1 MDAVKMTLQ
10 AKPLS
15 ELIRALERTNLL
27 ISVIGRIDKSVN
39 AVTNNSSQAKEGSV
53 FVCIKG
59 LKHDGHDFINECIK
73 RGVDVFVVEHER
85 EAQGKDVTFIK
96 VKDTRKA
103 FGILSST
110 MHDEPSMSLRL
121 VGITGTNGKTTTAHM
136 LAACL
141 RSIGRRVAVMGTL
154 GASSDEGFHSEL
166 PHTTPEAHLI
176 QSHLRQ
182 FANMGIQ
189 DVVMEV
195 SSHALSQDRVFG
207 CAFDVGVFTNLTQD
221 HLDYHGD
228 MESYFIA
235 KSMLFTCYA
244 EYARSVGKEF
254 TAVINADNGYG
265 KRLMEMCKTKLIT
278 YGLSERSDVLATDIN
293 VGREKSIARFCIKP
307 TKETVELKLP
317 LIGLFNIYNALAAIA
332 TLVALGEDAIP
343 AVKVLES
350 FEPPRGRLERV
361 DMGQPFSVFV
371 DYAHTPD
378 SLLQV
383 LRTLKPLKGD
393 GRLIVVFGCGGDRD
407 KTKRPKMGH
416 IASSEAD
423 IVVVTSDNPRSEDPL
438 AIIHQILEG
447 VDDSSRHKVYVEPD
461 RRKAIFKAIMLA
473 EANDIVLI
481 AGKGH
486 ETYQIIGQEKIPFD
500 DREVAKE
507 ALSVVLG

>member
-1 MDAVKMTLQ
+1 MDAVKMIAQ

-15 ELIRALERTNLL
+15 ELINVLKQTGLL
-27 ISVIGRIDKSVN
+27 VSVIGRTDKHVN
-39 AVTNNSSQAKEGSV
+39 AITNNSTQAEKGFA

-59 LKHDGHDFINECIK
+59 LKHDGHDFINERIK
-73 RGVDVFVVEHER
+73 RGVDIFVVEDER

-96 VKDTRKA
+96 VRDTRKA
-103 FGILSST
+103 FGILSSALY
-110 MHDEPSMSLRL
+110 DEPSRSLRL
-121 VGITGTNGKTTTAHM
+121 VGITGTNGKTTTAFM
-136 LAACL
+136 IAACL
-141 RSIGRRVAVMGTL
+141 QSIGRKVAVMGTL
-154 GASSDEGFHSEL
+154 GALSDEGFHTEL

-176 QSHLRQ
+176 QSHLRW
-182 FANMGIQ
+182 FANKGIQ

-228 MESYFIA
+228 MESYFTA

-254 TAVINADNGYG
+254 TAVINADNSYG
-265 KRLMEMCKTKLIT
+265 KRLIEMCQTKLIT
-278 YGLSERSDVLATDIN
+278 YGVSEERDIFATDIN
-293 VGREKSIARFCIKP
+293 VGREKTVAKFHIKP
-307 TKETVELKLP
+307 TKETFELKLP

-332 TLVALGEDAIP
+332 TLVALGENVTPAIE
-343 AVKVLES
+343 VLES
-350 FEPPRGRLERV
+350 FKPPRGRLERV
-361 DMGQPFSVFV
+361 DMGQPFSVLV

-383 LRTLKPLKGD
+383 LRALKPLKGD

-407 KTKRPKMGH
+407 KTKRPKMGY
-416 IASSEAD
+416 IASNEAD
-423 IVVVTSDNPRSEDPL
+423 IVVITSDNPRSEDPL
-438 AIIHQILEG
+438 AIIQQILEG
-447 VDDSSRHKVYVEPD
+447 VDETLRHKVYVEPD
-461 RRKAIFKAIMLA
+461 RRKAIFRAIMLA
-473 EANDIVLI
+473 KANDIVLI

-486 ETYQIIGQEKIPFD
+486 ETYQLIGQEKIPFD

-507 ALSVVLG
+507 ALSTIVG